1 MPVRFAFGPSALARG
16 ASDKVMMISICPLA
30 WLSGFAV
37 EGVGDNINEEVS
49 TGTLVWPSAS
59 DADNVAAPRMVA
71 ARSRMGTTGCIE
83 SSFGEGGL
91 NHRGR
96 RQRVRCPTQQNNR
109 L

>member
-16 ASDKVMMISICPLA
+16 ASDNVMMISICPLA

-37 EGVGDNINEEVS
+37 EGVGGSISEGLSPE
-49 TGTLVWPSAS
+49 TLVWPSAS
-59 DADNVAAPRMVA
+59 DADSVAAPTTVA

-83 SSFGEGGL
+83 SSFGQGGL
-91 NHRGR
+91 NPRGR
-96 RQRVRCPTQQNNR
+96 QRIGWPTHQNKR